1 MKYNIANKNLS
12 LKISQD
18 ILDEMYSKALA
29 SFPNETGGM
38 FAGHISEDGHEAIVE
53 LLVVPSK
60 PASTYA

>member
-1 MKYNIANKNLS
+1 MKYNIANRNLS

-38 FAGHISEDGHEAIVE
+38 FLATFPKMGMK
-53 LLVVPSK
+53 LL
-60 PASTYA
+60 